1 LNVVYDWEMKAGTA
15 TAQLGVNNVFD
26 AKPAYIANGF
36 LAGSDPTAY
45 DFMGRYMYLRLSYNY
60 Y

>member
-1 LNVVYDWEMKAGTA
+1 
-15 TAQLGVNNVFD
+15 VNNVFD

-36 LAGSDPTAY
+36 TAGSDPTAY
-45 DFMGRYMYLRLSYNY
+45 DYMGRYFYMRLSYNY